1 MKGFL
6 LPIVRGGPMDNQRQE
21 EGGGGIVEPMVWF
34 VGMFIVYVL
43 L

>member
-21 EGGGGIVEPMVWF
+21 EGGGIVEPMVWF